1 MFKHILI
8 ATDGSQL
15 AQSAVTHGLALAK
28 FVGAEVSFLTATMM
42 WSAMEMTGHVQHGE
56 LHAIEEYEAKSAK
69 WANKI
74 LAACKEQAEKA
85 EVKATT
91 IHVSDTDPDKAIVD
105 AAKVRGCDLI
115 VMASH
120 GWGPMGRLLLGSV
133 ALKVL
138 TYTPIPVHI
147 VR

>member
-1 MFKHILI
+1 M
-8 ATDGSQL
+8 
-15 AQSAVTHGLALAK
+15 THGLTLAK

-74 LAACKEQAEKA
+74 LAACKEQADKA

-91 IHVSDTDPDKAIVD
+91 IHVVT
-105 AAKVRGCDLI
+105 RTRTR
-115 VMASH
+115 
-120 GWGPMGRLLLGSV
+120 RLWTRPRSGDV
-133 ALKVL
+133 
-138 TYTPIPVHI
+138 T
-147 VR
+147 